1 MLHDGMTSACLEQA
15 LIGVKFLI
23 GFDNTLLAAVLPRPV
38 SATQLD
44 SVCSLTRITEL
55 HFARTTDA
63 RVRNYAEQLLGDLRL
78 GEVVLELGQSDEA
91 QPALHADESYDL
103 LVDESS
109 IRVTA
114 NTPWG
119 ALHGITTL
127 WQLHQTG
134 DLQRSGWR
142 IEDAPRF
149 PWRGLLIDVARHF
162 LSLELLLSVV
172 DGMALLKLNVLHLHL
187 SDDQGFRLACKVF
200 PELASEQHYSQ
211 DELQRLVSYAG
222 DRGIRV
228 VPEIDVPGHVNS
240 WLTAHP
246 EWGIDPVEPTTRF
259 GVHKACLDV
268 TNESVY
274 AALDTIFDEVVQIF
288 PDAYVH
294 IGGDEVHP
302 SWWREND
309 RVQQFIQQHQLVDE
323 RGLQAY
329 FNRRMYDMLAAKN
342 RKVVGWDEVLHPQM
356 PPVLVQNWRGA
367 TTRDRALASG
377 QQCIIS
383 AGYYLDLFYP
393 ADLHYGYDPQASQ
406 AQLIA
411 FEDALADDIRLAHV
425 SEGIGWT
432 HQWRAETID
441 ISVHPE
447 QEGSEVLGGEAC
459 LWAELVDEH
468 TLPMRLWSRLPAVA
482 ERLWSAQDVCDV
494 EDFYQRLN
502 CFLGLPSLG
511 LEDLLSTQLSGLGLS
526 AEQIQTVKMLE
537 PVKWYARLLGA
548 QALQARLMGKEM
560 PQARP
565 YGTLSS
571 FNRVVDYISP
581 ESLVARDLAG
591 CSEEELS
598 GYLQD
603 WQQAATQQ
611 WPEDVAPA
619 VARLTDV
626 ARAMQKYLHGT
637 LSRQQLELEL
647 REAYEPVGEY
657 MLAPVPALL
666 IWLQRH
672 AEKVS

>member
-1 MLHDGMTSACLEQA
+1 MSGY
-15 LIGVKFLI
+15 
-23 GFDNTLLAAVLPRPV
+23 DNKTLPAILPLPV
-38 SATQLD
+38 AATQLD
-44 SVCSLTRITEL
+44 SGCPLTRTTRL
-55 HFARTTDA
+55 SFARIEDA
-63 RVRNYAEQLLGDLRL
+63 RVLSYAEQLLGDLPL
-78 GEVVLELGQSDEA
+78 GEVVFDLAQAGDTQPEL
-91 QPALHADESYDL
+91 HVDESYDL
-103 LVDESS
+103 LVEEHV
-109 IRVTA
+109 IRITA
-114 NTPWG
+114 NSCWG

-127 WQLHQTG
+127 WQLQQTG
-134 DLQRSGWR
+134 DLERCGWR

-162 LSLELLLSVV
+162 LSVDLLRSVI

-187 SDDQGFRLACKVF
+187 SDDQGFRMACNAF
-200 PELASEQHYSQ
+200 PELASEQHYSPA
-211 DELQRLVSYAG
+211 ELQQLVHYAA

-246 EWGIDPVEPTTRF
+246 EWGLNPVESTTRF

-274 AALDTIFDEVVQIF
+274 SALDSLFDEVVQIF

-302 SWWREND
+302 AWWRESE
-309 RVQQFIQQHQLVDE
+309 RVQQFIEQHQLVDE

-329 FNRRMYDMLAAKN
+329 FNRRMVDMLAAKN

-356 PPVLVQNWRGA
+356 PMVLVQNWRGA
-367 TTRDRALASG
+367 TTRDRALAGG
-377 QQCIIS
+377 QDCLIS

-406 AQLIA
+406 AQLIE
-411 FEDALADDIRLAHV
+411 FENALAEDMRLAHV

-432 HQWRAETID
+432 HQWRAEMID
-441 ISVHPE
+441 IAEQPE
-447 QEGSEVLGGEAC
+447 EIRAAVLGGEAC

-482 ERLWSAQDVCDV
+482 ERLWSERDVCDV
-494 EDFYQRLN
+494 EDFYDRLSG
-502 CFLGLPSLG
+502 FLQLPVLG
-511 LEDLLSTQLSGLGLS
+511 LEVLLRRQLTSVGLS
-526 AEQIQTVKMLE
+526 SAQIDVVKMLE

-571 FNRVVDYISP
+571 FDRVVDYISP
-581 ESLVARDLAG
+581 ESLVARDLAD
-591 CSEEELS
+591 CNEDELS
-598 GYLQD
+598 AHLQS
-603 WQQAATQQ
+603 WRQAANLK
-611 WPEDVAPA
+611 WPEGVAPVISRLA
-619 VARLTDV
+619 EVANC
-626 ARAMQKYLHGT
+626 MQKYLEGT
-637 LSRQQLELEL
+637 LSRQQLELDL
-647 REAYEPVGEY
+647 QDAYQPLGEY
-657 MLAPVPALL
+657 MLAPVPSLL
-666 IWLQRH
+666 IWLQRQK
-672 AEKVS
+672 EQVL

>member
-1 MLHDGMTSACLEQA
+1 MSGY
-15 LIGVKFLI
+15 
-23 GFDNTLLAAVLPRPV
+23 DNKTLPAILPLPVAV
-38 SATQLD
+38 TQLD
-44 SVCSLTRITEL
+44 SGCPLTRTTRL
-55 HFARTTDA
+55 SFARIEDA
-63 RVRNYAEQLLGDLRL
+63 RVLSYAEQLLGDLPL
-78 GEVVLELGQSDEA
+78 GEVVFDLAQAGDTQPEL
-91 QPALHADESYDL
+91 HVDESYDL
-103 LVDESS
+103 LVEEHV
-109 IRVTA
+109 IRITA
-114 NTPWG
+114 NSCWG

-127 WQLHQTG
+127 WQLQQTG
-134 DLQRSGWR
+134 DLERCGWR

-162 LSLELLLSVV
+162 LSVDLLRSVI

-187 SDDQGFRLACKVF
+187 SDDQGFRMACNAF
-200 PELASEQHYSQ
+200 PELASEQHYNPA
-211 DELQRLVSYAG
+211 ELQQLVHYAA

-246 EWGIDPVEPTTRF
+246 EWGLNPVESTTRF

-274 AALDTIFDEVVQIF
+274 SALDSLFDEVVQIF

-302 SWWREND
+302 AWWRESE
-309 RVQQFIQQHQLVDE
+309 RVQQFIEQHQLVDE

-329 FNRRMYDMLAAKN
+329 FNRRMVDMLAAKN

-356 PPVLVQNWRGA
+356 PKVLVQNWRGA
-367 TTRDRALASG
+367 TTRDRALAGG
-377 QQCIIS
+377 QDCLIS

-406 AQLIA
+406 AQLIE
-411 FEDALADDIRLAHV
+411 FENALAEDMRLAHV

-432 HQWRAETID
+432 HQWRAEMID
-441 ISVHPE
+441 IAEQPE
-447 QEGSEVLGGEAC
+447 EIRAAVLGGEAC

-482 ERLWSAQDVCDV
+482 ERLWSERDVCDV
-494 EDFYQRLN
+494 EDFYDRLSG
-502 CFLGLPSLG
+502 FLQLSVLG
-511 LEDLLSTQLSGLGLS
+511 LEVLLRRQLTSVGLS
-526 AEQIQTVKMLE
+526 SAQIDVVKMLE

-571 FNRVVDYISP
+571 FDRVVDYISP
-581 ESLVARDLAG
+581 ESLVARDLVD
-591 CSEEELS
+591 CNEDELS
-598 GYLQD
+598 EHLQC
-603 WQQAATQQ
+603 WRQAANLE
-611 WPEDVAPA
+611 WPEDVAPVIFRLA
-619 VARLTDV
+619 EVADC
-626 ARAMQKYLHGT
+626 MQKYLAGT
-637 LSRQQLELEL
+637 LSRQQLELDL
-647 REAYEPVGEY
+647 QDAYQPLGEY
-657 MLAPVPALL
+657 MLAPVPSLL
-666 IWLQRH
+666 VWLQRQNEQAH
-672 AEKVS
+672 

>member
-1 MLHDGMTSACLEQA
+1 MSGY
-15 LIGVKFLI
+15 
-23 GFDNTLLAAVLPRPV
+23 DNKTLPAILPLPV
-38 SATQLD
+38 AATQLD
-44 SVCSLTRITEL
+44 SGCPLTRTTRL
-55 HFARTTDA
+55 SFARIEDA
-63 RVRNYAEQLLGDLRL
+63 RVLSYAEQLLGDLPL
-78 GEVVLELGQSDEA
+78 GEVVFDLAQAGDTQPEL
-91 QPALHADESYDL
+91 HVDESYDL
-103 LVDESS
+103 LVEEHV
-109 IRVTA
+109 IRITA
-114 NTPWG
+114 NSCWG

-127 WQLHQTG
+127 WQLQQTG
-134 DLQRSGWR
+134 DLERCGWR

-162 LSLELLLSVV
+162 LSVDLLRSVI

-187 SDDQGFRLACKVF
+187 SDDQGFRMACNAF
-200 PELASEQHYSQ
+200 PELASEQHYSPA
-211 DELQRLVSYAG
+211 ELQQLVHYAA

-246 EWGIDPVEPTTRF
+246 EWGLNPVESTTRF

-274 AALDTIFDEVVQIF
+274 SALDSLFDEVVQIF

-302 SWWREND
+302 AWWRESE
-309 RVQQFIQQHQLVDE
+309 RVQQFIEQHQLVDE

-329 FNRRMYDMLAAKN
+329 FNRRMVDMLAAKN

-356 PPVLVQNWRGA
+356 PMVLVQNWRGA
-367 TTRDRALASG
+367 TTRDRALAGG
-377 QQCIIS
+377 QDCLIS

-406 AQLIA
+406 AQLIE
-411 FEDALADDIRLAHV
+411 FENALAEDMRLAHV

-432 HQWRAETID
+432 HQWRAEIID
-441 ISVHPE
+441 IAEQPE
-447 QEGSEVLGGEAC
+447 EIRAAVLGGEAC

-482 ERLWSAQDVCDV
+482 ERLWSERDVCDV
-494 EDFYQRLN
+494 EDFYDRLSG
-502 CFLGLPSLG
+502 FLQLSVLG
-511 LEDLLSTQLSGLGLS
+511 LEVLLRRQLTSVGLS
-526 AEQIQTVKMLE
+526 SAQIDVVKMLE

-571 FNRVVDYISP
+571 FDRVVDYISP
-581 ESLVARDLAG
+581 ESLVARDLAD
-591 CSEEELS
+591 CNEDELS
-598 GYLQD
+598 AHLQS
-603 WQQAATQQ
+603 WRQAANLK
-611 WPEDVAPA
+611 WPEDVAPVISRLA
-619 VARLTDV
+619 EVANC
-626 ARAMQKYLHGT
+626 MQKYLEGT
-637 LSRQQLELEL
+637 LSRQQLELDL
-647 REAYEPVGEY
+647 QDAYQPLGEY
-657 MLAPVPALL
+657 MLAPVPSLL
-666 IWLQRH
+666 VWLQRQK
-672 AEKVS
+672 EQVL

>member
-1 MLHDGMTSACLEQA
+1 LSGSDNNMLP
-15 LIGVKFLI
+15 
-23 GFDNTLLAAVLPRPV
+23 AVLPLPV
-38 SATQLD
+38 AAIQLD
-44 SVCSLTRITEL
+44 SGCSLTQTTQL
-55 HFARTTDA
+55 SFARAADA
-63 RVRNYAEQLLGDLRL
+63 RVLSYAEQLLRDLYL
-78 GEVVLELGQSDEA
+78 GEVVLELAQAGEA
-91 QPALHADESYDL
+91 QPELHVDESYDL
-103 LVDESS
+103 LVDDHS
-109 IRVTA
+109 IRITA
-114 NTPWG
+114 NSVWG

-127 WQLHQTG
+127 WQLQQTG
-134 DLQRSGWR
+134 ELERSGWR

-162 LSLELLLSVV
+162 LSVDLLRSVIE
-172 DGMALLKLNVLHLHL
+172 GMALLKLNVLHLHL
-187 SDDQGFRLACKVF
+187 SDDQGFRMACEAF

-211 DELQRLVSYAG
+211 AELQQLVHYAA

-246 EWGIDPVEPTTRF
+246 EWGLYPVEPTTRF

-274 AALDTIFDEVVQIF
+274 SALDSLFDEVVQIF
-288 PDAYVH
+288 PDAYIH

-302 SWWREND
+302 AWWRESE
-309 RVQQFIQQHQLVDE
+309 RVQQFIEQQQLVDE

-329 FNRRMYDMLAAKN
+329 FNRRMVDMLAAKN

-367 TTRDRALASG
+367 TTRDRALAGG
-377 QQCIIS
+377 QDCLIS

-406 AQLIA
+406 AQQID
-411 FEDALADDIRLAHV
+411 FENALAEDMRLAHV

-432 HQWRAETID
+432 HQWRAEMID
-441 ISVHPE
+441 IADQPDEHRA
-447 QEGSEVLGGEAC
+447 EVLGGEAC

-482 ERLWSAQDVCDV
+482 ERLWSERDVCDV
-494 EDFYQRLN
+494 EDFYDRLKG
-502 CFLGLPSLG
+502 FLQLPVLG
-511 LEDLLSTQLSGLGLS
+511 LEDLLHRQLTLVGLS
-526 AEQIQTVKMLE
+526 SGQIEIVKMLE

-571 FNRVVDYISP
+571 FDRVVDYISP
-581 ESLVARDLAG
+581 ESLVARDLAD
-591 CSEEELS
+591 CNEYELS
-598 GYLQD
+598 EHLQS
-603 WQQAATQQ
+603 WRQAANLK
-611 WPEDVAPA
+611 WPEDVAPVISRLA
-619 VARLTDV
+619 EVANC
-626 ARAMQKYLHGT
+626 MQKYLEGT
-637 LSRQQLELEL
+637 LSRQQLELDL
-647 REAYEPVGEY
+647 QDAYQPLGEY
-657 MLAPVPALL
+657 MLAPVPSLL
-666 IWLQRH
+666 IWLQRQK
-672 AEKVS
+672 EQVL

>member
-1 MLHDGMTSACLEQA
+1 MRGFENTMLP
-15 LIGVKFLI
+15 
-23 GFDNTLLAAVLPRPV
+23 AVLPLPA

-44 SVCSLTRITEL
+44 SGCPLTQTTQL
-55 HFARTTDA
+55 KFARIADA
-63 RVRNYAEQLLGDLRL
+63 RVLSYAEQLLGDLCL
-78 GEVVLELGQSDEA
+78 GEVVFELA
-91 QPALHADESYDL
+91 QAGETQPGLHVDESYDL
-103 LVDESS
+103 LVAEHV
-109 IRVTA
+109 IRITA
-114 NTPWG
+114 KSCWG

-127 WQLHQTG
+127 WQLQQTG

-162 LSLELLLSVV
+162 LSLDLLTSVL

-187 SDDQGFRLACKVF
+187 SDDQGFRLACTAF

-211 DELQRLVSYAG
+211 VELQQLVNYAA

-246 EWGIDPVEPTTRF
+246 EWGLNPVESTTRF

-274 AALDTIFDEVVQIF
+274 SALNTLFDEVVQIF
-288 PDAYVH
+288 PDAYIH

-302 SWWREND
+302 SWWRESE
-309 RVQQFIQQHQLVDE
+309 RVQQFIEQHQLVDE

-342 RKVVGWDEVLHPQM
+342 RKVIGWDEVLHPQM

-367 TTRDRALASG
+367 TTRDRALAGG
-377 QQCIIS
+377 QDCLIS

-406 AQLIA
+406 SQQIA
-411 FEDALADDIRLAHV
+411 FENALAEDMRLAHV

-432 HQWRAETID
+432 HQWRAEMID
-441 ISVHPE
+441 IADYPGE
-447 QEGSEVLGGEAC
+447 ICAEVLGGEAC

-482 ERLWSAQDVCDV
+482 ERLWSERNVCDV
-494 EDFYQRLN
+494 EDFYYRLRG
-502 CFLGLPSLG
+502 FLQLPVLG
-511 LEDLLSTQLSGLGLS
+511 LEDLLHHQLTSVGLS
-526 AEQIQTVKMLE
+526 AHQIEVVKMLE

-571 FNRVVDYISP
+571 FDRVVDYISP
-581 ESLVARDLAG
+581 ESLVARELAG
-591 CSEEELS
+591 CNENELS
-598 GYLQD
+598 EHLQT
-603 WQQAATQQ
+603 WRQAANLK
-611 WPEDVAPA
+611 WPEDVAP
-619 VARLTDV
+619 VIARLAEV
-626 ARAMQKYLHGT
+626 AGWMQKYLDGT
-637 LSRQQLELEL
+637 LSRQQLELDL
-647 REAYEPVGEY
+647 QAAYQPLGEY
-657 MLAPVPALL
+657 MLAPLPSLL
-666 IWLQRH
+666 VWLKYQ
-672 AEKVS
+672 AEQAH